1 MNILVT
7 GAAGLV
13 GSHFAERA
21 KGQFSLLAPTQSE
34 LDITKKEAVN
44 RHFSN
49 CHPEIVVHFA
59 AHTDLDAAEAQRG
72 SVSGAVWQTNVEGT
86 RHLTEAAQKAGSYF
100 IHISTDYVFSGK
112 VGDPGPYSEDHPPE
126 TNLERLSWYGWTK
139 AQAEKI
145 IQSAL
150 RNFAIIR
157 INNPCRS
164 SYPWQLDYAR
174 KILAAYD
181 SGKEL
186 RLFND
191 QYLTLT
197 LIDAVSEAVEN
208 LIKRPRKGIFHI
220 ASSDTFT
227 PYELGRYLLK
237 NSRGDENAAAPYSI
251 KNFYRETGL
260 INRYVQYGGLKVQK
274 TQEALKMQFGT
285 WRKIIDILIKQ
296 GI

>member
-13 GSHFAERA
+13 GSHFTEKAQ
-21 KGQFSLLAPTQSE
+21 GQFSLLAPTQAE
-34 LDITKKEAVN
+34 LDITKNQVVG
-44 RHFSN
+44 RYFSDYN
-49 CHPEIVVHFA
+49 PEIVVHFA
-59 AHTDLDAAEAQRG
+59 AHTDIDAAEAQRN
-72 SVSGAVWQTNVEGT
+72 SVSGTVWQTNVEGT
-86 RHLTEAAQKAGSYF
+86 RHLAEAAQKAGSYF

-126 TNLERLSWYGWTK
+126 TNLEELSWYGWTK

-150 RNFAIIR
+150 KNFAIIR

-164 SYPWQLDYAR
+164 FYPRKLDYAR

-181 SGKEL
+181 SRKEL
-186 RLFND
+186 RLFDD
-191 QYLTLT
+191 QHLTLT
-197 LIDAVSEAVEN
+197 FIDAVSEAVEK
-208 LIKRPRKGIFHI
+208 LIKRPRNGIFHI

-237 NSRGDENAAAPYSI
+237 KARGDENAAAPYSI
-251 KNFYRETGL
+251 KDFYGETGL

-274 TQEALKMQFGT
+274 TEEALKMRFGT
-285 WRKIIDILIKQ
+285 WKEIIDILIKQ